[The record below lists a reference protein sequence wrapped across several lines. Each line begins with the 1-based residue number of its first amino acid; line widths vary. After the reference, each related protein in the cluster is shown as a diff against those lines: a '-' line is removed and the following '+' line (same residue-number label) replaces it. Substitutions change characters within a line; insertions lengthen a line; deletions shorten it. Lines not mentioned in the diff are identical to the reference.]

1 MNHDDSS
8 SIEPI
13 SGPVQA
19 WERAY
24 GGYDTIVVA
33 TGIVSVGMAALYWA
47 MRIGFENPLLDAA
60 RPVAIALF
68 ILTFPYIASRGIWA
82 LRGKEQGTTS
92 PPWWASYP
100 FLSLLGLALTG
111 FLGRLVPT
119 VGFSPLPLLAAV
131 GAIAFLVIFAR
142 WITSAPVW
150 RSLLLIAGSVAF
162 SVWAAGV
169 VWGTI
174 YKNPLFYENYVLN
187 GLIHHDVLPLAA
199 IGNML
204 STYHVATTGIDGLTY
219 VPYHWG
225 TPWLFAQF
233 SNLTGDKLFDFYQLG
248 FAVTMIPFFF
258 GGILAFAVAMRNRRK
273 NSDAGHD
280 LRRDFRFWFVFLAAC
295 IGIIPL
301 AGLEG
306 MAVWTMLLIS
316 ESYVVAVPCALLLL
330 ATVVIFYDGA
340 SQRAATGAG
349 RGRAIADSL
358 FVLIGIPFGIMAL
371 GYLKISLMVLGV
383 VLAMYAV
390 FRLRLY
396 RRPLYVVAAV
406 LLLGL
411 FYYAYGQIS
420 LPAHREGISPF
431 DFLWSYVRPA
441 WWPFWPI
448 VHLLWSWIYIA
459 IRLRSEGV
467 GTLADL
473 REAIG
478 ERRLLD
484 VEAVALVALVGIVP
498 GLILRIDGGSAFYF
512 SDVQRWL
519 ALGLT
524 LSRLPTLLT
533 TILGEPVPKRTSRS
547 RGFLSRLDNVTLKQ
561 VVVVFLLL
569 PVAGSMLANS
579 VAWPVTMLRANAAT
593 RHALYPAEARA
604 VTPLGLHGLVRLHDK
619 ATLTEGL
626 RRSPNFAVAEALRGL
641 SKLPLSVRRHTAL
654 FIPQSQ
660 TAFWDS
666 LKRPGACTFH
676 SLLAPALSALA
687 MVDGTPP
694 YGCKVSRYYGFGQFP
709 HRTRPQTVAD
719 TKPDALCSRATA
731 AGMDRLVVLT
741 FDVTGRAMKTTV
753 ECRARQ

>member
-8 SIEPI
+8 SDELT
-13 SGPVQA
+13 SGPQQA

-33 TGIVSVGMAALYWA
+33 AGIVSIGMAAIYWA
-47 MRIGFENPLLDAA
+47 LRIGFENPLLDSA
-60 RPVAIALF
+60 RPVALALF
-68 ILTFPYIASRGIWA
+68 ILTFPLVTGSGMRRLHGN
-82 LRGKEQGTTS
+82 EQGTA
-92 PPWWASYP
+92 PLWWGSYP

-111 FLGRLVPT
+111 ILGRLVPI
-119 VGFSPLPLLAAV
+119 VGFSPLPLLAVV
-131 GAIAFLVIFAR
+131 GVIVFLVVFVR
-142 WITSAPVW
+142 WITRSPLW
-150 RSLLLIAGSVAF
+150 GSLLLVAGSVAF

-204 STYHVATTGIDGLTY
+204 NTYHVATTGIDGLTY

-273 NSDAGHD
+273 TRDAGQD
-280 LRRDFRFWFVFLAAC
+280 LRGDFRFWFVFLAAC
-295 IGIIPL
+295 VGIIPL

-340 SQRAATGAG
+340 SQRAAADAG

-358 FVLIGIPFGIMAL
+358 FVLIAVPFGIVAL

-383 VLAMYAV
+383 VLAMYAL

-396 RRPLYVVAAV
+396 RRSLYVAAAV

-411 FYYAYGQIS
+411 SYYAYGQVS
-420 LPAHREGISPF
+420 LPAHREGFSPF

-448 VHLLWSWIYIA
+448 VHLLWSWIYVA
-459 IRLRSEGV
+459 VRLRSEGV
-467 GTLADL
+467 GTVADL
-473 REAIG
+473 KEAVA

-484 VEAVALVALVGIVP
+484 VEAVVLVSLVGVAP
-498 GLILRIDGGSAFYF
+498 GLVMHIDGGSAFYF

-519 ALGLT
+519 ALGLM
-524 LSRLPTLLT
+524 LSRLPTLLPG
-533 TILGEPVPKRTSRS
+533 IFGEAAPKRLRRS
-547 RGFLSRLDNVTLKQ
+547 TGFLSRLDNVSMRKITIA
-561 VVVVFLLL
+561 FLLL
-569 PVAGSMLANS
+569 PVVGSMLANS
-579 VAWPVTMLRANAAT
+579 VAWPIAMLRANAAT

-604 VTPLGLHGLVRLHDK
+604 GIPLGLHGLVRLHD
-619 ATLTEGL
+619 APTLNEGL
-626 RRSPNFAVAEALRGL
+626 SRSPNFAVAEALRGL
-641 SKLPLSVRRHTAL
+641 SKLPVSVRSHSAL
-654 FIPQSQ
+654 FIPQNQ
-660 TAFWDS
+660 TAFWES

-676 SLLAPALSALA
+676 SLLATALSATA
-687 MVDGTPP
+687 MIDGTPP
-694 YGCKVSRYYGFGQFP
+694 YGCKVSRYYGFGQFAP
-709 HRTRPQTVAD
+709 RTRPQTIAD
-719 TKPDALCSRATA
+719 TQPDQLCRRAAA
-731 AGMDRLVVLT
+731 AGLDRVIVLT
-741 FDVTGRAMKTTV
+741 FDGAGRAINTAV

>member
-1 MNHDDSS
+1 MNLDDSS
-8 SIEPI
+8 SDELT

-33 TGIVSVGMAALYWA
+33 TGIVSIGMAALYWA
-47 MRIGFENPLLDAA
+47 LRIGFENPLLDTA

-68 ILTFPYIASRGIWA
+68 ILTFPFVASRGVWA
-82 LRGKEQGTTS
+82 LRGKELGTA
-92 PPWWASYP
+92 PPWWASYA
-100 FLSLLGLALTG
+100 FLSLFGLVVTG
-111 FLGRLVPT
+111 ILGRLVPV
-119 VGFSPLPLLAAV
+119 VGISPLPILAAV
-131 GAIAFLVIFAR
+131 GVIAFLVIAAR
-142 WITSAPVW
+142 WVTRAALW
-150 RSLLLIAGSVAF
+150 RSLLLIAGSVGF
-162 SVWAAGV
+162 SVWASGV

-187 GLIHHDVLPLAA
+187 GLIHHDVFPLAA
-199 IGNML
+199 LGNML
-204 STYHVATTGIDGLTY
+204 NTYHVATTGIDGLNY

-225 TPWLFAQF
+225 SPWLLAQF
-233 SNLTGDKLFDFYQLG
+233 SSLTGDKVWDFYQLG

-258 GGILAFAVAMRNRRK
+258 GGILSFAVAMRNRRK
-273 NSDAGHD
+273 SADAGQD
-280 LRRDFRFWFVFLAAC
+280 LRGDFRFWFVFVAAC
-295 IGIIPL
+295 VGIIPL

-330 ATVVIFYDGA
+330 ATVVFFYDGA
-340 SQRAATGAG
+340 SQRPSLDAG

-358 FVLIGIPFGIMAL
+358 FVLIGIPFGIVAL

-383 VLAMYAV
+383 VLAMYAL

-396 RRPLYVVAAV
+396 RRPLYVAAAV

-411 FYYAYGQIS
+411 SYYVYGQVS

-448 VHLLWSWIYIA
+448 VHLLWSWVYVA
-459 IRLRSEGV
+459 VRLRSEGV

-473 REAIG
+473 KEAVA

-484 VEAVALVALVGIVP
+484 VEAVALVALVGIAP
-498 GLILRIDGGSAFYF
+498 GLLLHIDGGSAFYF

-519 ALGLT
+519 ALGLI
-524 LSRLPTLLT
+524 LSRLPSLLAAVF
-533 TILGEPVPKRTSRS
+533 GEPAPKRARRS
-547 RGFLSRLDNVTLKQ
+547 ASLLSKLDNVSMKR
-561 VVVVFLLL
+561 VVIAFLML
-569 PVAGSMLANS
+569 PVVGSMLANS
-579 VAWPVTMLRANAAT
+579 VAWPITMLRANAAT

-604 VTPLGLHGLVRLHDK
+604 VTPLGLHGLLRLRDRT
-619 ATLTEGL
+619 TLDEGL

-641 SKLPLSVRRHTAL
+641 SRLPVSVRSHTAL
-654 FIPQSQ
+654 FIPQDQ
-660 TAFWDS
+660 KAFWES

-676 SLLAPALSALA
+676 SLLAPALSAMA
-687 MVDGTPP
+687 MVDGTPE

-709 HRTRPQTVAD
+709 PRTRPQTVAD
-719 TKPDALCSRATA
+719 TQPDVLCRRAIA
-731 AGMDRLVVLT
+731 SGMDRVIVLT
-741 FDVTGRAMKTTV
+741 FDGAGRALETAV
-753 ECRARQ
+753 ECPTRQ

>member
-8 SIEPI
+8 SDELT

-33 TGIVSVGMAALYWA
+33 TGIVSIGMAALYWA

-68 ILTFPYIASRGIWA
+68 ILTFPFVASRGIWA
-82 LRGKEQGTTS
+82 LRGKEQGTAL
-92 PPWWASYP
+92 PWWASYP
-100 FLSLLGLALTG
+100 FLSLVGLALTG
-111 FLGRLVPT
+111 ILGRLVPT
-119 VGFSPLPLLAAV
+119 LGFSPLPLLAIV
-131 GAIAFLVIFAR
+131 GVTAFLVILAR
-142 WITSAPVW
+142 WITSAHLW
-150 RSLLLIAGSVAF
+150 RSLLLVTGSGAF
-162 SVWAAGV
+162 SVWASGV

-204 STYHVATTGIDGLTY
+204 STYHVATTGIDGLNY

-233 SNLTGDKLFDFYQLG
+233 SNLTGDKVFDFYQLG
-248 FAVTMIPFFF
+248 FPVMMIPFFF
-258 GGILAFAVAMRNRRK
+258 GGILVFAVAMRNRRK
-273 NSDAGHD
+273 SPDAGQD
-280 LRRDFRFWFVFLAAC
+280 LRDDFRFWFIFLAAC
-295 IGIIPL
+295 LGVIPL

-306 MAVWTMLLIS
+306 MAVWTSLLIS

-330 ATVVIFYDGA
+330 ATVVAFYDGA
-340 SQRAATGAG
+340 SQRPGAEGG

-358 FVLIGIPFGIMAL
+358 FVLIGIPLGIIAL

-383 VLAMYAV
+383 VLAMYAL

-406 LLLGL
+406 LLLVL
-411 FYYAYGQIS
+411 FYYAYGQVS
-420 LPAHREGISPF
+420 LPGHREGISPF
-431 DFLWSYVRPA
+431 DFLWSFVRPA

-448 VHLLWSWIYIA
+448 VHLLWSWVYIA
-459 IRLRSEGV
+459 VRLRSEGV

-473 REAIG
+473 KEAVA

-484 VEAVALVALVGIVP
+484 VEAVALVALVGIAP
-498 GLILRIDGGSAFYF
+498 GLVLHIDGGSAFYF

-519 ALGLT
+519 AVGLI
-524 LSRLPTLLT
+524 LSRLPTLLAA
-533 TILGEPVPKRTSRS
+533 ILGETAPKRARRS
-547 RGFLSRLDNVTLKQ
+547 AGFLSRLDNVGVRN
-561 VVVVFLLL
+561 VVIAFLLL
-569 PVAGSMLANS
+569 PVVGSMLANG
-579 VAWPVTMLRANAAT
+579 VAWPVTMLRANAET
-593 RHALYPAEARA
+593 RHALYPSEVRA
-604 VTPLGLHGLVRLHDK
+604 AIPLGLHGLVRLHDR
-619 ATLTEGL
+619 ATLDEGL
-626 RRSPNFAVAEALRGL
+626 KRSPNFAVAEALRGL
-641 SKLPLSVRRHTAL
+641 SMLPVSVRSHTAL

-660 TAFWDS
+660 TAFWES

-687 MVDGTPP
+687 MVDGTPL
-694 YGCKVSRYYGFGQFP
+694 YGCKVSRYYGFGQFA

-719 TKPDALCSRATA
+719 TQPDVLCRQATSG
-731 AGMDRLVVLT
+731 GMDRVIVLT
-741 FDVTGRAMKTTV
+741 FDGAGRAIKRAV
-753 ECRARQ
+753 ECPTRQ

>member
-8 SIEPI
+8 SDELT
-13 SGPVQA
+13 SGPQQA

-33 TGIVSVGMAALYWA
+33 AGIVSIGMAAIYWA
-47 MRIGFENPLLDAA
+47 LRIGFENPLLDSA
-60 RPVAIALF
+60 RPVALALF
-68 ILTFPYIASRGIWA
+68 ILTFPFVASRGIWG
-82 LRGKEQGTTS
+82 RRRRERGTTF
-92 PPWWASYP
+92 PPWWSSYP

-111 FLGRLVPT
+111 MLGRLVPT
-119 VGFSPLPLLAAV
+119 AGFSPLPLLAVV
-131 GAIAFLVIFAR
+131 GVIAFLVVFVR
-142 WITSAPVW
+142 WITRSSLW
-150 RSLLLIAGSVAF
+150 RSLLLIVGSLAF

-204 STYHVATTGIDGLTY
+204 NTYHVATTGIDGLTY

-233 SNLTGDKLFDFYQLG
+233 SNLTGDKIWDFYQLG

-258 GGILAFAVAMRNRRK
+258 AGVLAFAVAMRNRRK
-273 NSDAGHD
+273 SADAGGD
-280 LRRDFRFWFVFLAAC
+280 LRADFRFWVVFLAAC

-330 ATVVIFYDGA
+330 ATVVSFYDGA
-340 SQRAATGAG
+340 SQRPAAEDG
-349 RGRAIADSL
+349 RGKAIADPL
-358 FVLIGIPFGIMAL
+358 FVLIGIPVGIVAL

-383 VLAMYAV
+383 VLAVYAL

-396 RRPLYVVAAV
+396 RRPLYAASAV
-406 LLLGL
+406 LLLVL
-411 FYYAYGQIS
+411 SYYAYGHVS

-441 WWPFWPI
+441 WWPFWPM
-448 VHLLWSWIYIA
+448 VHLLWSWAYVA
-459 IRLRSEGV
+459 IRLRSEGI

-473 REAIG
+473 KEAAG

-484 VEAVALVALVGIVP
+484 VEVVALVALVGIVP
-498 GLILRIDGGSAFYF
+498 GLILHIDGGSAFYF

-533 TILGEPVPKRTSRS
+533 AILGERAPKRAIRAH
-547 RGFLSRLDNVTLKQ
+547 GFLSRLDNVTVKQ
-561 VVVVFLLL
+561 VVIVFLLV
-569 PVAGSMLANS
+569 PVVGSMLANG
-579 VAWPVTMLRANAAT
+579 VAWPITMLRANAQT

-604 VTPLGLHGLVRLHDK
+604 VTPLGLHGLFRLHDK
-619 ATLTEGL
+619 AKLDEGL

-641 SKLPLSVRRHTAL
+641 SRIPLSVRRHTAL

-687 MVDGTPP
+687 MVDGAPSF
-694 YGCKVSRYYGFGQFP
+694 GCKVSRYYGFGQFP
-709 HRTRPQTVAD
+709 HRTHPQTVAD
-719 TKPDALCSRATA
+719 TQPDALCRRATA
-731 AGMDRLVVLT
+731 AGMDRLIVLT
-741 FDVTGRAMKTTV
+741 FDGTGRAISTV
-753 ECRARQ
+753 LQCRTRQ

>member
-1 MNHDDSS
+1 MNHADSS
-8 SIEPI
+8 SDELT
-13 SGPVQA
+13 SGPEQA
-19 WERAY
+19 WERAS

-33 TGIVSVGMAALYWA
+33 AGIVSIGMAAIYWA
-47 MRIGFENPLLDAA
+47 LRTGFENPLLDSA
-60 RPVAIALF
+60 RPVALALF
-68 ILTFPYIASRGIWA
+68 VLTFPSVAGSAIRT
-82 LRGKEQGTTS
+82 RHGKERGT
-92 PPWWASYP
+92 PPRWWCSYP
-100 FLSLLGLALTG
+100 FLSLLGLAVTG
-111 FLGRLVPT
+111 ILGRLVPI
-119 VGFSPLPLLAAV
+119 VGFSPLPVIAGIGV
-131 GAIAFLVIFAR
+131 VAFLVVFAK
-142 WITSAPVW
+142 WIQSAAYW
-150 RSLLLIAGSVAF
+150 RSLLLLAGSGAF
-162 SVWAAGV
+162 AVWAAGV

-204 STYHVATTGIDGLTY
+204 NTYHVASTGIDGLTY

-233 SNLTGDKLFDFYQLG
+233 SNLTGDKVWDFYQLG

-258 GGILAFAVAMRNRRK
+258 AGVLTFAVAMRNRRK
-273 NSDAGHD
+273 NAEAGGD
-280 LRRDFRFWFVFLAAC
+280 LRADFRFWFVFLAAC
-295 IGIIPL
+295 VGIIPL

-330 ATVVIFYDGA
+330 ATVVIFHDGA
-340 SQRAATGAG
+340 SQRRSGAG
-349 RGRAIADSL
+349 KGRTAIADAL
-358 FVLIGIPFGIMAL
+358 FVLIAIPFGIVAL

-383 VLAMYAV
+383 VLAMYTL

-396 RRPLYVVAAV
+396 RRPLYAASAV
-406 LLLGL
+406 LLLAL
-411 FYYAYGQIS
+411 SYYAYGHVS

-448 VHLLWSWIYIA
+448 VHLFWSWAYVA
-459 IRLRSEGV
+459 IRLRSEGI

-473 REAIG
+473 KEAAG

-498 GLILRIDGGSAFYF
+498 GLILHIDGGSAFYF

-533 TILGEPVPKRTSRS
+533 IILGERAPKSAARA
-547 RGFLSRLDNVTLKQ
+547 RGFLSRLDDVTLKQ
-561 VVVVFLLL
+561 VVIVFLLI
-569 PVAGSMLANS
+569 PVVGSMLANG
-579 VAWPVTMLRANAAT
+579 VAWPITMLRANAET
-593 RHALYPAEARA
+593 RHALYPAEVRA

-619 ATLTEGL
+619 ATLDRGL

-641 SKLPLSVRRHTAL
+641 SRLPLSVRRHTAL

-660 TAFWDS
+660 TMFWDS

-694 YGCKVSRYYGFGQFP
+694 YGCKVSRYYGFGEFP
-709 HRTRPQTVAD
+709 HRTRPQNVAD
-719 TKPDALCSRATA
+719 TQPRALCRRASA
-731 AGMDRLVVLT
+731 AGMDRLIILT
-741 FDVTGRAMKTTV
+741 FDATGRAVKTAV
-753 ECRARQ
+753 DCRVRQ